1 MTREDQPNKWLK
13 FDLRQNDDNS
23 LSMNE
28 ETQQE
33 IISNEIS
40 HAVKKLNHKR
50 VDTLAHIQRCL
61 IYDKYGVLPRFMPLY
76 LS

>member
-1 MTREDQPNKWLK
+1 MAREDQPNKWLK

-40 HAVKKLNHKR
+40 HALKN
-50 VDTLAHIQRCL
+50 
-61 IYDKYGVLPRFMPLY
+61 
-76 LS
+76 